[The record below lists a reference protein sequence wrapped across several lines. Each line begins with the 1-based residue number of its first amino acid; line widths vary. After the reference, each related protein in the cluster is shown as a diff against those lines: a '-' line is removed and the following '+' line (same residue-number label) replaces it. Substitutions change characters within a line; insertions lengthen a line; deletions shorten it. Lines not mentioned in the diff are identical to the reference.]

1 MRALIRQ
8 LNPVAESVI
17 AGVIGIAI
25 GAVIMLVYGY
35 DPVAA
40 YISLF
45 RGSFGSIYSWAESL
59 ANATPLILTALTF
72 AVAMR
77 GGLFNIGAEGQLYI
91 GALAAVAVSLIHLP
105 YPLHVVVALLAAMLA
120 GMIWGLPVAFL
131 KLGRGVHEVIS
142 TIMFN
147 WIAHFFAFYLIAN
160 VLTDPK
166 RGEKTISIAE
176 TSRLARVLPDASLNF
191 GLLVAVIS
199 AVVVLF
205 LLWRTTGGFEL
216 RVSGFNPDA
225 ARYAGISRRR
235 QILTVFLIGGATAG
249 LAGAV
254 QVMGRPPTYALMSG
268 LPQFVNLGFDGIGVA
283 MIGRNHPIG
292 IIFAAIFFGGLLVG
306 GRIMQFSPGVPLEM
320 VRVVEGVIIL
330 ALAVPELKRILVRIG
345 LRLKRRRQSHGA

>member
-1 MRALIRQ
+1 MRALISQ
-8 LNPVAESVI
+8 LNPVTESVI
-17 AGVIGIAI
+17 AGLIGLAI

-45 RGSFGSIYSWAESL
+45 RGSFGSVYSWAESL

-105 YPLHVVVALLAAMLA
+105 YPLHVIVALLAAMLA
-120 GMIWGLPVAFL
+120 GMIWSLPVAFL

-176 TSRLARVLPDASLNF
+176 TSRLARILPDTSLNY
-191 GLLVAVIS
+191 GLVVAVVA

-216 RVSGFNPDA
+216 RVSGFNPEA

-235 QILTVFLIGGATAG
+235 QILTAFLIGGATAG

-283 MIGRNHPIG
+283 MIGRNHPVG
-292 IIFAAIFFGGLLVG
+292 IVFAAIFFGGLLVG

-330 ALAVPELKRILVRIG
+330 ALAVPELKRVFVRIG
-345 LRLKRRRQSHGA
+345 SRLKRRRQRDGA

>member
-1 MRALIRQ
+1 MRALISQ

-17 AGVIGIAI
+17 AGLIGLAI

-45 RGSFGSIYSWAESL
+45 RGSFGSVYSWAESL

-105 YPLHVVVALLAAMLA
+105 YPLHVIVALLAAMLA
-120 GMIWGLPVAFL
+120 GMIWSLPVAFL

-176 TSRLARVLPDASLNF
+176 TSRLARILPDTSLNY
-191 GLLVAVIS
+191 GLVVAVVA

-216 RVSGFNPDA
+216 RVSGFNPEA

-235 QILTVFLIGGATAG
+235 QILTAFLIGGATAG

-283 MIGRNHPIG
+283 MIGRNHPVG
-292 IIFAAIFFGGLLVG
+292 IVFAAIFFGGLLVG

-330 ALAVPELKRILVRIG
+330 ALAVPELKRVFVRIG
-345 LRLKRRRQSHGA
+345 SRLKRRRQRDDA

>member
-1 MRALIRQ
+1 MRALISQ
-8 LNPVAESVI
+8 LNPVTESVI
-17 AGVIGIAI
+17 AGLIGLAI

-45 RGSFGSIYSWAESL
+45 RGSFGSVYSWAESL

-105 YPLHVVVALLAAMLA
+105 YPLHVIVALLAAMLA
-120 GMIWGLPVAFL
+120 GMIWSLPVAFL

-176 TSRLARVLPDASLNF
+176 TSRLARILPDTSLNY
-191 GLLVAVIS
+191 GLVVAVVA

-216 RVSGFNPDA
+216 RVSGFNPEA

-235 QILTVFLIGGATAG
+235 QILTAFLIGGATAG

-283 MIGRNHPIG
+283 MIGRNHPVG
-292 IIFAAIFFGGLLVG
+292 IVFAAIFFGGLLVG

-330 ALAVPELKRILVRIG
+330 ALAVPELKRVFVRIG
-345 LRLKRRRQSHGA
+345 SRLKRRRKRDGA

>member
-1 MRALIRQ
+1 LRALISQ

-17 AGVIGIAI
+17 AGLIGLAI

-45 RGSFGSIYSWAESL
+45 RGSFGSVYSWAESL

-105 YPLHVVVALLAAMLA
+105 YPLHVIVALLAAMLA
-120 GMIWGLPVAFL
+120 GMIWSLPVAFL

-176 TSRLARVLPDASLNF
+176 TSRLARILPDTSLNY
-191 GLLVAVIS
+191 GLLVAVVS

-235 QILTVFLIGGATAG
+235 QVLTVFLIGGATAG

-254 QVMGRPPTYALMSG
+254 QVMGRPPTYAVMSG

-330 ALAVPELKRILVRIG
+330 ALAVPELKRVFVRIG
-345 LRLKRRRQSHGA
+345 SRLKRRRQSHGT

>member
-1 MRALIRQ
+1 MRALISQ
-8 LNPVAESVI
+8 LNPVTESVI
-17 AGVIGIAI
+17 AGLIGLAI

-45 RGSFGSIYSWAESL
+45 RGSFGSVYSWAESL

-105 YPLHVVVALLAAMLA
+105 YPLHVIVALLAAMLA
-120 GMIWGLPVAFL
+120 GMIWSLPVAFL

-176 TSRLARVLPDASLNF
+176 TSRLARILPDTSLNY
-191 GLLVAVIS
+191 GLVVAVVA

-216 RVSGFNPDA
+216 RVSGFNPEA

-235 QILTVFLIGGATAG
+235 QILTAFLIGGATAG

-268 LPQFVNLGFDGIGVA
+268 LPQFINLGFDGIGVA
-283 MIGRNHPIG
+283 MIGRNHPVG
-292 IIFAAIFFGGLLVG
+292 IVFAAIFFGGLLVG

-330 ALAVPELKRILVRIG
+330 ALAVPELKRVFVRIG
-345 LRLKRRRQSHGA
+345 SRLKRRRQRDGA

>member
-1 MRALIRQ
+1 MRALISQ
-8 LNPVAESVI
+8 LNPVTESVI
-17 AGVIGIAI
+17 AGLIGLAI

-45 RGSFGSIYSWAESL
+45 RGSFGSVYSWAESL

-105 YPLHVVVALLAAMLA
+105 YPLHVIVALLAAMLA
-120 GMIWGLPVAFL
+120 GMIWSLPVAFL

-176 TSRLARVLPDASLNF
+176 TSRLARILPDTSLNY
-191 GLLVAVIS
+191 GLVVAVVA

-216 RVSGFNPDA
+216 RVSGFNPEA

-235 QILTVFLIGGATAG
+235 QILTAFLIGGATAG

-254 QVMGRPPTYALMSG
+254 QVMGRPPTYALISG

-292 IIFAAIFFGGLLVG
+292 IVFAAIFFGGLLVG

-330 ALAVPELKRILVRIG
+330 ALAVPELKRVFVRIG
-345 LRLKRRRQSHGA
+345 SRLNRRRQRDGA

>member
-1 MRALIRQ
+1 LRALIRQ

-17 AGVIGIAI
+17 AGLIGIAI

-120 GMIWGLPVAFL
+120 GMIWSLPVAFL

>member
-1 MRALIRQ
+1 MRALISQ
-8 LNPVAESVI
+8 LNPVTESVI
-17 AGVIGIAI
+17 AGLIGLAI

-45 RGSFGSIYSWAESL
+45 RGSFGSVYSWAESL

-105 YPLHVVVALLAAMLA
+105 YPLHVIVALLAAMLA
-120 GMIWGLPVAFL
+120 GMIWSLPVAFL

-176 TSRLARVLPDASLNF
+176 TSRLARILPDTSLNY
-191 GLLVAVIS
+191 GLVVAVVA

-216 RVSGFNPDA
+216 RVSGFNPEA

-235 QILTVFLIGGATAG
+235 QILTAFLIGGATAG

-254 QVMGRPPTYALMSG
+254 QVMGRPPTYALISG

-283 MIGRNHPIG
+283 MIGRNHPVG
-292 IIFAAIFFGGLLVG
+292 IVFAAIFFGGLLVG

-330 ALAVPELKRILVRIG
+330 ALAVPELKRVFVRIG
-345 LRLKRRRQSHGA
+345 SRLKRRRQRDGA

>member
-1 MRALIRQ
+1 LRALISQ
-8 LNPVAESVI
+8 LNPVTESVI
-17 AGVIGIAI
+17 AGLIGLAI

-45 RGSFGSIYSWAESL
+45 RGSFGSVYSWAESL

-105 YPLHVVVALLAAMLA
+105 YPLHVIVALLAAMLA
-120 GMIWGLPVAFL
+120 GMIWSLPVAFL

-176 TSRLARVLPDASLNF
+176 TSRLARILPDTSLNY
-191 GLLVAVIS
+191 GLVVAVVA

-216 RVSGFNPDA
+216 RVSGFNPEA

-235 QILTVFLIGGATAG
+235 QILTAFLIGGATAG

-283 MIGRNHPIG
+283 MIGRNHPVG
-292 IIFAAIFFGGLLVG
+292 IVFAAIFFGGLLVG

-330 ALAVPELKRILVRIG
+330 ALAVPELKRVFVRIG
-345 LRLKRRRQSHGA
+345 SKLKRRRQRDGA

>member
-17 AGVIGIAI
+17 AGLIGIAI

-120 GMIWGLPVAFL
+120 GMIWSLPVAFL

>member
-1 MRALIRQ
+1 M
-8 LNPVAESVI
+8 ESVI

-120 GMIWGLPVAFL
+120 GMIWSLPVAFL

>member
-1 MRALIRQ
+1 MRALISQ
-8 LNPVAESVI
+8 LNPVTESVI
-17 AGVIGIAI
+17 AGLIGLAI

-45 RGSFGSIYSWAESL
+45 RGSFGSVYSWAESL

-105 YPLHVVVALLAAMLA
+105 YPLHVIVALLAAMLA
-120 GMIWGLPVAFL
+120 GMIWSLPVAFL

-176 TSRLARVLPDASLNF
+176 TSRLARILPDTSLNY
-191 GLLVAVIS
+191 GLVVAVVA

-216 RVSGFNPDA
+216 RVSGFNPEA

-235 QILTVFLIGGATAG
+235 QILTAFLIGGATAG

-283 MIGRNHPIG
+283 MIGRNHPVG
-292 IIFAAIFFGGLLVG
+292 IVFAAIFFGGLLVG

-330 ALAVPELKRILVRIG
+330 ALAVPELKRVLTRIG
-345 LRLKRRRQSHGA
+345 LRLKRRRQRDGA

>member
-1 MRALIRQ
+1 MRALISQ
-8 LNPVAESVI
+8 LNPVTESVI
-17 AGVIGIAI
+17 AGLIGLAI

-45 RGSFGSIYSWAESL
+45 RGSFGSVYSWAESL

-105 YPLHVVVALLAAMLA
+105 YPLHVIVALLAAMLA
-120 GMIWGLPVAFL
+120 GMIWSLPVAFL

-176 TSRLARVLPDASLNF
+176 TSRLARILPDTSLNY
-191 GLLVAVIS
+191 GLVVAVVA

-216 RVSGFNPDA
+216 RVSGFNPEA

-235 QILTVFLIGGATAG
+235 QILTAFLIGGATAG

-268 LPQFVNLGFDGIGVA
+268 LPQFVKLGFDGIGVA
-283 MIGRNHPIG
+283 MIGRNHPVG
-292 IIFAAIFFGGLLVG
+292 IVFAAIFFGGLLVG

-330 ALAVPELKRILVRIG
+330 ALAVPELKRVFVRIG
-345 LRLKRRRQSHGA
+345 SRLKRRRQRDGA

>member
-1 MRALIRQ
+1 
-8 LNPVAESVI
+8 VI
-17 AGVIGIAI
+17 AGLIGIAI

-35 DPVAA
+35 DPIAA
-40 YISLF
+40 YSSLF

-120 GMIWGLPVAFL
+120 GMIWSLPVAFL

-166 RGEKTISIAE
+166 RGEKTISIVE
-176 TSRLARVLPDASLNF
+176 TSRLARILPDTSLNY
-191 GLLVAVIS
+191 GLLVAVVA

-216 RVSGFNPDA
+216 RVSGFNPEA

-235 QILTVFLIGGATAG
+235 QILTAFLIGGATAG

-292 IIFAAIFFGGLLVG
+292 IVFAAIFFGGLLVG

-330 ALAVPELKRILVRIG
+330 ALAVPELKRVLTRIG
-345 LRLKRRRQSHGA
+345 LRLKRRRQRDGA